1 MRLVFSPHPVKMMG
15 QPQRKT
21 EMDVSEEEKMGDI
34 LDRAKIW
41 LSLWV
46 EPQLAQRGWQLHM
59 TNGTTNIDTNL
70 TAGQLNLTDGQ
81 TLHVSLLDDIPT
93 NVLDQ
98 TAEVPDVLSGEPVE
112 TQQLACMP
120 TEEDIINYEQ
130 AKQMAMRRAR
140 EIEESKG
147 VAINHKRI
155 LHDEAVDDYDED
167 YGQEMGGG
175 FYGDMGFGHDEEDEL
190 EEWDSQ
196 KGGGEFEPP
205 FVMGG
210 GNLFR
215 GGRGG
220 LRGCSGGEKNPI
232 SPFDS

>member
-1 MRLVFSPHPVKMMG
+1 MRLVFSPHPVKMMD

-21 EMDVSEEEKMGDI
+21 EMDVSEDEKMGDI

-59 TNGTTNIDTNL
+59 TNGATNIDTNL
-70 TAGQLNLTDGQ
+70 TAGQLHLTDGE
-81 TLHVSLLDDIPT
+81 TLYVSLLDDTPT
-93 NVLDQ
+93 NVLDV

-112 TQQLACMP
+112 TQQLPCMP

-140 EIEESKG
+140 DIEETKG
-147 VAINHKRI
+147 VAVSHRRI
-155 LHDEAVDDYDED
+155 LHDEAVDDYDEED
-167 YGQEMGGG
+167 YDQGAGGG
-175 FYGDMGFGHDEEDEL
+175 FYGDMGFGHDEEL
-190 EEWDSQ
+190 EGWSWDGQ
-196 KGGGEFEPP
+196 QREYGGANGDVKGS
-205 FVMGG
+205 
-210 GNLFR
+210 LLR

-220 LRGCSGGEKNPI
+220 VRGCTGGRNPI